1 MIRKLEYI
9 IRRLALSLG
18 VLVGMTIITFTLTRI
33 VPSNPAA
40 LYLGP
45 RARPDEIARINQ
57 RFGFDRPLIEQY
69 FAYIGALLRGDLG
82 DSIATK
88 RPVTQELLER
98 LPSTLELVIAANVFS
113 IIVGIPL
120 GVLSAVMQGKN
131 ADTGIR
137 TFSVIGVSLPSF
149 WLGLILQI
157 VFANALGWFPVA
169 GRVDS
174 SLRFT
179 NPITEITGFY
189 LMDTIATG
197 NWTALGNVISH
208 LILPAVTLAAFP
220 IGLIAR
226 MTRATML
233 EILTQNYIRT
243 ARAYGIP
250 ESSIIFRFALKNAL
264 GPVLTVIGLS
274 FAFALTGAFYVEI
287 IFNWPGLG
295 LFTARSLLNLD
306 YPAIMGMTLFGAS
319 GYIVTNL
326 VVDLLHGWIDPRI
339 SFS

>member
-9 IRRLALSLG
+9 ARRLALSLV

-33 VPSNPAA
+33 IPSDPAA
-40 LYLGP
+40 LYLGS
-45 RARPDEIARINQ
+45 RARPDDIAAINE
-57 RFGFDRPLIEQY
+57 RFGFERPLIEQY
-69 FAYIGALLRGDLG
+69 FAYISALLRGDFG

-88 RPVTQELLER
+88 RPVAQELMER
-98 LPSTLELVIAANVFS
+98 LPSTLELVIAASLFS
-113 IIVGIPL
+113 IVVGIPI
-120 GVLSAVMQGKN
+120 GVASAVMQGKT

-137 TFSVIGVSLPSF
+137 TLSVIGVSVPSF
-149 WLGLILQI
+149 WLGLILQM

-174 SLRFT
+174 TLRFSS
-179 NPITEITGFY
+179 PITEITGFY
-189 LMDTIATG
+189 LIDTITTA
-197 NWTALGNVISH
+197 NWTALGNVVSH
-208 LILPAVTLAAFP
+208 LVLPAITLAAFP

-233 EILTQNYIRT
+233 EILGQNYIRT
-243 ARAYGIP
+243 ARAYGIN
-250 ESSIIFRFALKNAL
+250 ERSIIFCYALKNAL

-295 LFTARSLLNLD
+295 LFTARSFLNLD

-339 SFS
+339 SVN